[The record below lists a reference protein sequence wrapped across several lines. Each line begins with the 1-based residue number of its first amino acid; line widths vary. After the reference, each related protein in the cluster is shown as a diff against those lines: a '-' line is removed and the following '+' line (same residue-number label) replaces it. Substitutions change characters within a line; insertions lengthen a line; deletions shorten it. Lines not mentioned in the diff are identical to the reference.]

1 VNIAGLQAFFA
12 THKTAVLGA
21 GAAGVAGLALYQR
34 KKGTATDGAGI
45 AGSSPAAAVVQ
56 GSTAATGGG
65 SYDSSAYDVYS
76 AMQPQMEQLAQAL
89 ADQTGGGAGS
99 VSSAPKPSAS
109 STTPS
114 KPAPAKTYS
123 TGYYRTAGTN
133 MTYYQDS
140 KGNLDWL
147 SAAEGKALGFGGRN
161 QPKVHLVPVDS
172 TFWDNRKYLGTGPK
186 PTLLPSSWKTPA
198 PAKKK

>member
-1 VNIAGLQAFFA
+1 MNIAGLQAFFA
-12 THKTAVLGA
+12 AHKTAVLGA

-65 SYDSSAYDVYS
+65 TYDSSAYDVYS

-114 KPAPAKTYS
+114 KPK
-123 TGYYRTAGTN
+123 TGYYRAAGTN
-133 MTYYQDS
+133 LTYYQDS
-140 KGNLDWL
+140 AGNLDWL
-147 SAAEGKALGFGGRN
+147 SKAEGRSLGFGGKN
-161 QPKVHLVPVDS
+161 APHVSVVPVDS
-172 TFWDNRKYLGTGPK
+172 KFWDNRKYLGTGPK
-186 PTLLPSSWKTPA
+186 PTLLPSKT